1 VLEQNPNN
9 VLRPKIMLLLDRDH
23 QRLPQPDVLEMRDV
37 PVDATQS
44 NALWIVKGHEHGAFG
59 IDPANIFK

>member
-1 VLEQNPNN
+1 
-9 VLRPKIMLLLDRDH
+9 MLLLDRDR
-23 QRLPQPDVLEMRDV
+23 QRLPQPRILEMRDV

-44 NALWIVKGHEHGAFG
+44 NALWIATGHEHGAFG